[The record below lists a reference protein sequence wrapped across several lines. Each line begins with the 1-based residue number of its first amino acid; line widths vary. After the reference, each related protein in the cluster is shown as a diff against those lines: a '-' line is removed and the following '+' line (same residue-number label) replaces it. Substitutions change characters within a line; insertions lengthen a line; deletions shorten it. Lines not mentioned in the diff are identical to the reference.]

1 MSSCLVMAIS
11 GFHGGHEQ
19 GGQLPI
25 IRNSSKQWGQVFK
38 ISVLRR
44 GMDDLSGFFDSVHMG
59 RCKIPPA
66 MNDPDDVYLLR
77 FDLVENPV

>member
-1 MSSCLVMAIS
+1 MGVFPLTVIVCEKSERFGGKMGQIPFSPWRQGKVL
-11 GFHGGHEQ
+11 GF
-19 GGQLPI
+19 
-25 IRNSSKQWGQVFK
+25 
-38 ISVLRR
+38 LRVV
-44 GMDDLSGFFDSVHMG
+44 DLLGFFDSVHMG